1 MLENITAILNLS
13 TQWKDFFWIIFTLVA
28 TLTSLLTYMS
38 VRKTIRQSLYDKVIE
53 AQINVYTR
61 LLELLEDSAENFIYS
76 CKFGLM
82 IRYNLIAHCVHFGF
96 FKEHELCEKIYHS
109 YIGQLQNLSTD
120 EEFELE
126 SILDD
131 IESVTIYG
139 SDSINH
145 GEMEVVE
152 QEGSM
157 PEKKKAKDVTIGIY
171 RLTNIRGAH
180 FHVPS
185 FQEIYGELRSC
196 MYNIYLPKR
205 LEKRL
210 GRFHQALLDIVLKRM
225 TEIIHRE
232 EDKILSLQVGE
243 EFTINFDSLFNELLG
258 ECKGLMKEHKLV
270 RKEIRRLLQIDAR

>member
-1 MLENITAILNLS
+1 MLEELTTILNLS

-28 TLTSLLTYMS
+28 TLTSLLTYMR

-53 AQINVYTR
+53 AQISVYTR

-76 CKFGLM
+76 CKFDLM

-109 YIGQLQNLSTD
+109 YIGQLQNLSAD
-120 EEFELE
+120 EKFDLE

-152 QEGSM
+152 QEESI
-157 PEKKKAKDVTIGIY
+157 PKKKKAKDVTIGIY
-171 RLTNIRGAH
+171 RLKNIRGAH

-210 GRFHQALLDIVLKRM
+210 GRFHQALLDIVLKKMR
-225 TEIIHRE
+225 EIIHRE
-232 EDKILSLQVGE
+232 EERILSLAIGE
-243 EFTINFDSLFNELLG
+243 ELTINFDSLFNELLG
-258 ECKGLMKEHKLV
+258 ECKVLMKEHKLV

>member
-1 MLENITAILNLS
+1 MLEELTTILNLS

-28 TLTSLLTYMS
+28 TLTSLLTYMR

-76 CKFGLM
+76 CKYDLM

-109 YIGQLQNLSTD
+109 YIGQLQNLSAD
-120 EEFELE
+120 EEFDLE

-157 PEKKKAKDVTIGIY
+157 PETKKAKDVSIGIY

-185 FQEIYGELRSC
+185 FQDIYGELRAC

-210 GRFHQALLDIVLKRM
+210 GRFHQTLLDIVLKRM

-243 EFTINFDSLFNELLG
+243 ELIINFDSLFNELLG

>member
-1 MLENITAILNLS
+1 MLEELTAILNLS

-28 TLTSLLTYMS
+28 TLTSLLTYMR

-76 CKFGLM
+76 CKFDLM

-109 YIGQLQNLSTD
+109 YIGQLQNISTD

-157 PEKKKAKDVTIGIY
+157 PETKMAKDVSIGIY

-185 FQEIYGELRSC
+185 FQDIYGELRAC

-205 LEKRL
+205 LETRL
-210 GRFHQALLDIVLKRM
+210 GCFHQALLDIVLKKM
-225 TEIIHRE
+225 SEIIHRE

-243 EFTINFDSLFNELLG
+243 ELTINFDSLFNELLG
-258 ECKGLMKEHKLV
+258 ECKVLMKEHKLV

>member
-1 MLENITAILNLS
+1 MLEELTTILNLS

-28 TLTSLLTYMS
+28 TLTSLLTYMR

-53 AQINVYTR
+53 AQIGVYTR

-76 CKFGLM
+76 CKFDLM

-126 SILDD
+126 SILND

-157 PEKKKAKDVTIGIY
+157 PETKKAKDVSIGIY

-185 FQEIYGELRSC
+185 FQDIYGELRAC

-210 GRFHQALLDIVLKRM
+210 GRFHQTLLDIVLKRM

-243 EFTINFDSLFNELLG
+243 ELIINFDSLFNELLG

>member
-1 MLENITAILNLS
+1 MLEKLTTILNLS

-28 TLTSLLTYMS
+28 TLTSLLTYIR

-61 LLELLEDSAENFIYS
+61 LLELLEDSAENFVYS
-76 CKFGLM
+76 CKFDLM

-96 FKEHELCEKIYHS
+96 FKEHKLCEKIYHS
-109 YIGQLQNLSTD
+109 YIEQLQNLSTD
-120 EEFELE
+120 EEFWLE

-145 GEMEVVE
+145 GEMEVLE

-157 PEKKKAKDVTIGIY
+157 AETKNAKDVTIGIY
-171 RLTNIRGAH
+171 RLINIRGAH

-210 GRFHQALLDIVLKRM
+210 ERFHQALLDIILKKM
-225 TEIIHRE
+225 TEIIQRE
-232 EDKILSLQVGE
+232 EDKILSLPVGE
-243 EFTINFDSLFNELLG
+243 ELVINFDSLFNELLG
-258 ECKGLMKEHKLV
+258 ECKVLMKEHKLV
-270 RKEIRRLLQIDAR
+270 RKEIRRLLQIDTR

>member
-1 MLENITAILNLS
+1 MLEKLTTILNLS

-28 TLTSLLTYMS
+28 TLTSLLTYIR

-61 LLELLEDSAENFIYS
+61 LLELLEDSAENFVYS
-76 CKFGLM
+76 CKFDLM

-96 FKEHELCEKIYHS
+96 FKEHKLCEKIYHS
-109 YIGQLQNLSTD
+109 YIEQLQNLSTD
-120 EEFELE
+120 EEFGLE

-145 GEMEVVE
+145 GEMEVLE

-157 PEKKKAKDVTIGIY
+157 PETKNAKDVTIGIY
-171 RLTNIRGAH
+171 RLINIRGAH

-185 FQEIYGELRSC
+185 FQEIYGELCSC

-210 GRFHQALLDIVLKRM
+210 ERFHEALLDIILKKM

>member
-1 MLENITAILNLS
+1 MLEELTTILNLS

-28 TLTSLLTYMS
+28 TLTSLLTYMR

-76 CKFGLM
+76 CKFDLM

-157 PEKKKAKDVTIGIY
+157 PETKKAKDVSIGIY

-205 LEKRL
+205 LE
-210 GRFHQALLDIVLKRM
+210 
-225 TEIIHRE
+225 
-232 EDKILSLQVGE
+232 
-243 EFTINFDSLFNELLG
+243 
-258 ECKGLMKEHKLV
+258 
-270 RKEIRRLLQIDAR
+270 

>member
-1 MLENITAILNLS
+1 MLEELTTILNLS

-28 TLTSLLTYMS
+28 TLTSLLTYMR

-76 CKFGLM
+76 CKFDLM

-109 YIGQLQNLSTD
+109 YIGQLQNLSAD
-120 EEFELE
+120 EEFDLE

-157 PEKKKAKDVTIGIY
+157 PKTKKAKDVSIGIY

-185 FQEIYGELRSC
+185 FQDIYGELRAC

-205 LEKRL
+205 L
-210 GRFHQALLDIVLKRM
+210 GRFHQTLLDIVLKRM

-243 EFTINFDSLFNELLG
+243 ELIINFDSLFNELLG

>member
-1 MLENITAILNLS
+1 MLEELTTILNLS

-28 TLTSLLTYMS
+28 TLTSLLTYMR

-53 AQINVYTR
+53 AQIGVYTR

-76 CKFGLM
+76 YKFDLM

-126 SILDD
+126 SILND

-157 PEKKKAKDVTIGIY
+157 PETKKAKDVSIGIY

-180 FHVPS
+180 FYVPS
-185 FQEIYGELRSC
+185 FQDIYGELRAC

-210 GRFHQALLDIVLKRM
+210 GRFHQTLLDIVLKRM

-243 EFTINFDSLFNELLG
+243 ELIINFDSLFNELLG

>member
-1 MLENITAILNLS
+1 MLEELTTILNLS

-28 TLTSLLTYMS
+28 TLTSLLTYMR

-53 AQINVYTR
+53 AQINVYTH

-76 CKFGLM
+76 CKFDLM

-120 EEFELE
+120 EEFGLE

-145 GEMEVVE
+145 GEMEVLE

-157 PEKKKAKDVTIGIY
+157 PETKNAKDVTIGIY
-171 RLTNIRGAH
+171 RLINIRGAH

-210 GRFHQALLDIVLKRM
+210 ERFHQALLDIILKKM
-225 TEIIHRE
+225 TEIIQRE
-232 EDKILSLQVGE
+232 EDEILSLPVGE
-243 EFTINFDSLFNELLG
+243 ELVINFDSLFNELLG
-258 ECKGLMKEHKLV
+258 ECKVLMKEHKLV
-270 RKEIRRLLQIDAR
+270 RKEIRRLLQIDTR

>member
-1 MLENITAILNLS
+1 MLEELTTILNLS

-28 TLTSLLTYMS
+28 TLTSLLTYMR

-76 CKFGLM
+76 CKFDLM

-131 IESVTIYG
+131 IESITIYG

-152 QEGSM
+152 QEESIPG
-157 PEKKKAKDVTIGIY
+157 KKKAKDVTIGIY

-205 LEKRL
+205 LETRL
-210 GRFHQALLDIVLKRM
+210 GRFHQALLDIVLKKM

-243 EFTINFDSLFNELLG
+243 ELTINFDSLFNELLG
-258 ECKGLMKEHKLV
+258 ECKVLMKEHKLV

>member
-1 MLENITAILNLS
+1 MLEELTTILNLS

-28 TLTSLLTYMS
+28 TLTSLLTYMR

-76 CKFGLM
+76 CKFDLM

-157 PEKKKAKDVTIGIY
+157 PETKKAKDVSIGIY

-210 GRFHQALLDIVLKRM
+210 GRFHQVLLEKKKKKMR
-225 TEIIHRE
+225 EIIHRE
-232 EDKILSLQVGE
+232 EERILSLAIGE
-243 EFTINFDSLFNELLG
+243 ELTINFDSLFNELLG
-258 ECKGLMKEHKLV
+258 ECKVLMKEHKLV